1 MSVRKLLDW
10 IAEPRLAGVD
20 VDSVDLVHLH
30 RDILRSK
37 PMIYGVMGEFYRTCR
52 SLDEELLSGDGL
64 RIEIGAGSS
73 LMKDFQPEV
82 QVTDIKPAAF
92 LDRVLDAER
101 MDLAD
106 SSVRAVYG
114 INCFHHLPAPDR
126 FFSELERVLVPGG
139 GCVLIEPYFGPFAAF
154 IYRRLFTTER
164 FDPADPSWDGST
176 GQGAM
181 TGANQALS
189 YIIFQRDAA
198 EFRRKHPRLILVEQ
212 RRLNNYLRYLSS
224 GGLNFRQLVPDFA
237 TGVLRGVERLLE
249 PVDHLVALH
258 HAVVIRKPA

>member
-10 IAEPRLAGVD
+10 IAEPRLAGVS
-20 VDSVDLVHLH
+20 VDSVDLVYLH

-52 SLDEELLSGDGL
+52 SLDEQFLSGAGL

-82 QVTDIKPAAF
+82 QVTDIKPATF
-92 LDRVLDAER
+92 LDRVLDAQQ

-106 SSVRAVYG
+106 GSVRAVYG
-114 INCFHHLPAPDR
+114 INCFHHLPEPDR

-139 GCVLIEPYFGPFAAF
+139 GCVLIEPYFGPLAAF
-154 IYRRLFTTER
+154 LYRRLFTTER
-164 FDPADPSWDGST
+164 FDPADPSWDGSS

-189 YIIFQRDAA
+189 YIIFQRDVS
-198 EFRRKHPRLILVEQ
+198 EFARKHPRLAIVEQ
-212 RRLNNYLRYLSS
+212 RRLPNYLRYLSS
-224 GGLNFRQLVPDFA
+224 GGLNFRQLVPNLA
-237 TGVLRGVERLLE
+237 TGVLRGVERALA
-249 PVDHLVALH
+249 PVDHLLALH
-258 HAVVIRKPA
+258 HAVVLRKPV